1 LRLLLALALMGG
13 AAPALTCVPPPP
25 QVQLP
30 GEDLEAFRSRAEA
43 FNRAR
48 DDDDR
53 RRYQAELFDRASRV
67 SLARVVTASSTP
79 RLLSDGLSNAWR
91 VEAQPLVLFK
101 GPASTNAPVAIEDN
115 VMTTCGPGGGGTAT
129 RVPVG
134 SYIILFEN
142 VGSGATT
149 GHIGIRMAEL
159 VESRMLR
166 AFNESVVK
174 AGLAVPAQ

>member
-1 LRLLLALALMGG
+1 
-13 AAPALTCVPPPP
+13 
-25 QVQLP
+25 
-30 GEDLEAFRSRAEA
+30 
-43 FNRAR
+43 
-48 DDDDR
+48 
-53 RRYQAELFDRASRV
+53 
-67 SLARVVTASSTP
+67 
-79 RLLSDGLSNAWR
+79 
-91 VEAQPLVLFK
+91 
-101 GPASTNAPVAIEDN
+101 
-115 VMTTCGPGGGGTAT
+115 
-129 RVPVG
+129 VG